1 MLKTQR
7 IEVIGVPMDLGASRR
22 GVDMGP
28 SAVRYASLGDRL
40 RSLGLIVVDRGNVFV
55 PVRESVD
62 EASPTARFLSII
74 EAVCN
79 HLAEEVAT
87 VVKHGG
93 FPIVIGGDHSIALG
107 TLSGLKRA
115 RGRPPGVIWVDA
127 HADINTPQTTASGNV
142 HGMPVGLA
150 IERGAIDASRIVLVA
165 LRDVDPPERELIRKA
180 GLKAYSM
187 SDVDRLGIE
196 RVITEAIERVTD
208 SEHPEDPLHL
218 TFDMDAIDPSE
229 APGTGTP
236 VRGGLSYR
244 ESHLA
249 MELLAASGKL
259 GSLEITEIN
268 PILDVE
274 NRTAKL
280 AVELILSAL
289 GKTIL

>member
-1 MLKTQR
+1 MLETKR
-7 IEVIGVPMDLGASRR
+7 VEIIGVPMDLGASRR

-40 RSLGLIVVDRGNVFV
+40 RSLGLTVVDRGNVFV
-55 PVRESVD
+55 PVRESV
-62 EASPTARFLSII
+62 EQATPSARFLGVI
-74 EAVCN
+74 EGVCGQ
-79 HLAEEVAT
+79 LAEEVST
-87 VVKHGG
+87 VLRYSG

-107 TLSGLKRA
+107 TL
-115 RGRPPGVIWVDA
+115 RGIKNAHGRQPGVIWIDA
-127 HADINTPQTTASGNV
+127 HADINTPATSASGNV
-142 HGMPVGLA
+142 HGMPLGLA
-150 IERGAIDASRIVLVA
+150 IERGIVDPAHVVLIG
-165 LRDVDPPERELIRKA
+165 LRDVDPPERELIRHA
-180 GLKAYSM
+180 GIKAYSM
-187 SDVDRLGIE
+187 SEVDRMGIE
-196 RVITEAIERVTD
+196 SIITTAIARVTD
-208 SEHPEDPLHL
+208 PAHPADAIHV

-249 MELLAASGKL
+249 MELLAASGRL
-259 GSLEITEIN
+259 GSLEVTEIN